1 MNICSL
7 FRWQTGGLVYQ
18 GPDWP
23 CFLNALELNA
33 GSIDGDLVIAQAKP
47 TP

>member
-1 MNICSL
+1 MNIGS
-7 FRWQTGGLVYQ
+7 FFSRHTGPLVYQ

-23 CFLNALELNA
+23 CFIKGLGLND
-33 GSIDGDLVIAQAKP
+33 GSIYGDLVIAQAKS